1 MTTRTPESINSVLT
15 IVIDAGTIKD
25 IVVEGTSLTNEEVQ
39 AALNLGQQVYEKQIL
54 EEALEH

>member
-1 MTTRTPESINSVLT
+1 MTARTPESINSVLT